1 MAFDDPSRSLSARLR
16 EAIVGAGP
24 LLVITLLLLVV
35 AALVA
40 AYRWLDPTPERRLV
54 IATGPEQGAY
64 AEFAKRYQPLLRA
77 NGVTVELRVTQ
88 GSSENLSLL
97 RALDSGVQ
105 AAFVQGGVDAPAEE
119 ADTALRSLGSVAVE
133 PLWLFYSGAAA
144 RKRLGQGEV
153 NQLSQLRGWRVNTG
167 AAGSGGRALFLQ
179 LAAANGLDGTS
190 MQLSDKATVQAV
202 VDLLQGR
209 IDALLLVSAADA
221 PLVQYLLQTPQ
232 VQLLDFAQAEA
243 YARRFPFLR
252 ALTLPRGVI
261 DLAADRPARDVHL
274 VGTTTS
280 LVVRDDLHPA
290 LVQLLVQA
298 AADAHDDAGWFHRAD
313 EFPNPTAGDIALASE
328 AQRFYRDGVPW
339 LQRHLPFWLANFI
352 ERMWIVVL
360 PLVAVMIPLSR
371 LLPPLIE
378 LRVRSRVYRWY
389 AHLRALERSLEAP
402 DADHAALRKALE
414 RIDAQVERVGVP
426 LAYTHELYELRSH
439 IHLVRKRL
447 LGAAAH
453 G

>member
-1 MAFDDPSRSLSARLR
+1 MAFDDPSRTLSARLR
-16 EAIVGAGP
+16 ESIVGAGP
-24 LLVITLLLLVV
+24 LLVILLLVLAA

-54 IATGPEQGAY
+54 IATGPAQGAY

-77 NGVTVELRVTQ
+77 SGVTLELRATQ
-88 GSSENLSLL
+88 GSGENLALL
-97 RALDSGVQ
+97 RASDSGVQ
-105 AAFVQGGVDAPAEE
+105 AAFVQNGGDATSPGPESP
-119 ADTALRSLGSVAVE
+119 LRSLGSVAVE

-144 RKRLGQGEV
+144 RAKLGSDEM
-153 NQLSQLRGWRVNTG
+153 NRLSQLTGWRVNTG
-167 AAGSGGRALFLQ
+167 AAGSGDRALFLQ
-179 LAAANGLDGTS
+179 LAEANGLDRQAL
-190 MQLSDKATVQAV
+190 QLSDGATVPAV
-202 VDLLQGR
+202 VDLLQRR
-209 IDALLLVSAADA
+209 IDALLLVSAAEA

-232 VQLLDFAQAEA
+232 VRLLDFAQAEA
-243 YARRFPFLR
+243 YALRFPFLR

-261 DLAADRPARDVHL
+261 DLAADRPPRDLHL
-274 VGTTTS
+274 VATTTS
-280 LVVRDDLHPA
+280 LVVRGDLHPA

-298 AADAHDDAGWFHRAD
+298 AAEAHNDAGWFHRAG
-313 EFPNPTAGDIALASE
+313 EFPNATAPAFPLAPE

-360 PLVAVMIPLSR
+360 PLVAVTIPLSR

-402 DADHAALRKALE
+402 DADHASLRKALE
-414 RIDAQVERVGVP
+414 RIDAQVEHVGVP

-439 IHLVRKRL
+439 IHLVRQRL
-447 LGAAAH
+447 LGAPAQ

>member
-1 MAFDDPSRSLSARLR
+1 MAFDDPSRSLGARLR
-16 EAIVGAGP
+16 ETIVGAGP
-24 LLVITLLLLVV
+24 LLVITLLLGVM

-54 IATGPEQGAY
+54 IATGPAQGAY

-77 NGVTVELRVTQ
+77 NGVSVELRATQ
-88 GSSENLSLL
+88 GSSENLALL
-97 RALDSGVQ
+97 RSSDSGVQ
-105 AAFVQGGVDAPAEE
+105 AAFVQGGVDAQAQG
-119 ADTALRSLGSVAVE
+119 ADPALRSLGSVAVE
-133 PLWLFYSGAAA
+133 PLWLFYSAAAA
-144 RKRLGQGEV
+144 RNRLGQGEL

-167 AAGSGGRALFLQ
+167 AAGSGARALFLQ
-179 LAAANGLDGTS
+179 LAEANGLDGAS
-190 MQLSDKATVQAV
+190 MQLSDKATVPAV
-202 VDLLQGR
+202 VDVLQGR
-209 IDALLLVSAADA
+209 IDALLLVAAADA

-261 DLAADRPARDVHL
+261 DLAADRPPHDVRL

-298 AADAHDDAGWFHRAD
+298 AADAHDDAGWFHRAG
-313 EFPNPTAGDIALASE
+313 EFPNPTARSFPLAPE
-328 AQRFYRDGVPW
+328 AQRYYRDGVPW

-389 AHLRALERSLEAP
+389 AHLRALERALEAP
-402 DADHAALRKALE
+402 DADRAALRQALE

-439 IHLVRKRL
+439 IHLVRQRL
-447 LGAAAH
+447 LGAPA
-453 G
+453 